1 MRSISDLRREVGSL
15 EVLINL
21 ISDELDAARN
31 TPATLAREMQ
41 EALEELR
48 LARAYRKILLT
59 AFDDNAETSP
69 ERASNIRPSSL
80 TPAA

>member
-1 MRSISDLRREVGSL
+1 MLSKSDLRREVGSL

-21 ISDELDAARN
+21 ISDELNDARN
-31 TPATLAREMQ
+31 TPATLAKEME

-48 LARAYRKILLT
+48 LARALRKILLT
-59 AFDDNAETSP
+59 AFDNTAEINL
-69 ERASNIRPSSL
+69 ERKSDIRHSSL